1 MNVLFFLASPVD
13 VRRRSTELHV
23 EYARPSSAGEEEIQ
37 LQLALAMS
45 KEEHEEE
52 LKKQK
57 SDDVKLALALE
68 ESRKQVDEVSTLFT
82 QSKLHMVVVPYSEVL
97 AFYQGKS
104 WIDDFCF
111 GITIFLQKIKNS
123 LLGFINFLSYKDLL
137 IFSFTRYSSL
147 TKISLNQQYN

>member
-111 GITIFLQKIKNS
+111 GITIFFTKNKEFTTGIHQLFILQGS
-123 LLGFINFLSYKDLL
+123 LDFKFYKV
-137 IFSFTRYSSL
+137 
-147 TKISLNQQYN
+147 

>member
-1 MNVLFFLASPVD
+1 MIVLFFLASPVD
-13 VRRRSTELHV
+13 VRRRSTEMHA

-68 ESRKQVDEVSTLFT
+68 ESRKQVDEVSNLFT
-82 QSKLHMVVVPYSEVL
+82 QSKL
-97 AFYQGKS
+97 
-104 WIDDFCF
+104 
-111 GITIFLQKIKNS
+111 
-123 LLGFINFLSYKDLL
+123 
-137 IFSFTRYSSL
+137 
-147 TKISLNQQYN
+147 